1 MCGVRCAVVVFLHP
15 NTHYALLL
23 PSTRYMKWTNR
34 VLQEFWNQGDAER
47 AAGLPVS
54 KGFDRVEAA
63 KPGALAASQAGFM
76 QFIVADVYVN
86 FDKVPGVDLAEPL
99 EYMNE
104 VSVNISAISAL
115 AVDPHQW

>member
-1 MCGVRCAVVVFLHP
+1 
-15 NTHYALLL
+15 
-23 PSTRYMKWTNR
+23 MKWTNR
-34 VLQEFWNQGDAER
+34 VLQEFWDQGDAER

-99 EYMNE
+99 KYMNE
-104 VSVNISAISAL
+104 VSAISAL
-115 AVDPHQW
+115 VADRVNRTRSISGCVCVCVCVCVCALLMTRNAMCTRI

>member
-1 MCGVRCAVVVFLHP
+1 
-15 NTHYALLL
+15 
-23 PSTRYMKWTNR
+23 MKWTNR
-34 VLQEFWNQGDAER
+34 VLQEFWDQGDAER

-115 AVDPHQW
+115 VVDPH

>member
-1 MCGVRCAVVVFLHP
+1 
-15 NTHYALLL
+15 
-23 PSTRYMKWTNR
+23 MKWTNR
-34 VLQEFWNQGDAER
+34 VLQEFWDQGDAER

-104 VSVNISAISAL
+104 VSVIIRHIRISGRSAL
-115 AVDPHQW
+115 VVDRMGRTRVSIMYT